1 MRYVALTE
9 AKSGMQLAKSLYDSN
24 GRTLVGSHSMLT
36 NNYIEKLTAY
46 GYGGIYIEDAL
57 SQDIEVEDAISPQL
71 RAEGMECIERRDID
85 GCKLVAEKLVEEIM
99 SKGRISLDMLDLRSY
114 DDYTYAHSMNVGVLC
129 GVIGMEMHMDEKE
142 IAQLVMAALLH
153 DLGKLSIPN
162 EILNKPGR
170 LTQKEYKRMQEHPVM
185 SYELIKDRFDISAQI
200 KVAVL
205 YHHENVDGTGYPNGV
220 MGDEQT
226 LFTKI
231 IHAADVY
238 DALVSKRP
246 YKEPYAPC
254 EAAEYLM
261 GGCGILFDQEVIE
274 VMLRAIPLY
283 PKGTEVEL
291 SDGRVGIVKENADA
305 HNLRPVLRLM
315 DGTTLDLAD
324 RTSMSIAIMPPKGK
338 RQVSASLEAERQE
351 MLQEVRDI
359 HIIAVD
365 DMKTNLQML
374 YDILKDDYKVTL
386 LKSGKQLLQYLKKN
400 TYPDLILLDI
410 DMPQMDGIETAK
422 RVMEMTNNR
431 IPIMFVSALCDTQTI
446 MACRELHVAGYVVR
460 PYKPVYIRAEIDRI
474 IDRWEAV

>member
-1 MRYVALTE
+1 
-9 AKSGMQLAKSLYDSN
+9 
-24 GRTLVGSHSMLT
+24 
-36 NNYIEKLTAY
+36 
-46 GYGGIYIEDAL
+46 
-57 SQDIEVEDAISPQL
+57 
-71 RAEGMECIERRDID
+71 
-85 GCKLVAEKLVEEIM
+85 
-99 SKGRISLDMLDLRSY
+99 
-114 DDYTYAHSMNVGVLC
+114 
-129 GVIGMEMHMDEKE
+129 
-142 IAQLVMAALLH
+142 
-153 DLGKLSIPN
+153 
-162 EILNKPGR
+162 
-170 LTQKEYKRMQEHPVM
+170 M

-422 RVMEMTNNR
+422 RVMEMTNNG

>member
-9 AKSGMQLAKSLYDSN
+9 AKSGMQLAKGLHDSN
-24 GRTLVGSHSMLT
+24 GRTLVGSHTMLT
-36 NNYIEKLTAY
+36 NNYIEKLIAY
-46 GYGGIYIEDAL
+46 GYAGIYIEDAL
-57 SQDIEVEDAISPQL
+57 TQDIEVEDAISPQL
-71 RAEGMECIERRDID
+71 RAEGMDCIERRDID

-99 SKGRISLDMLDLRSY
+99 SKGRISLDMLNLRSY
-114 DDYTYAHSMNVGVLC
+114 DDYTYAHSVNVGVLC

-153 DLGKLSIPN
+153 DLGKLSIPS

-170 LTQKEYKRMQEHPVM
+170 LTQTEYKRMQEHPVM

-205 YHHENVDGTGYPNGV
+205 FHHENVDGTGYPNGV

-231 IHAADVY
+231 IHVADVY

-261 GGCGILFDQEVIE
+261 GGCGILFDQEVVE

-351 MLQEVRDI
+351 MLQEARDI

-374 YDILKDDYKVTL
+374 YDILKDDYKGYFVKIG
-386 LKSGKQLLQYLKKN
+386 KSIAAIFEEKYLSV
-400 TYPDLILLDI
+400 D
-410 DMPQMDGIETAK
+410 
-422 RVMEMTNNR
+422 
-431 IPIMFVSALCDTQTI
+431 F
-446 MACRELHVAGYVVR
+446 
-460 PYKPVYIRAEIDRI
+460 IRY
-474 IDRWEAV
+474 

>member
-24 GRTLVGSHSMLT
+24 GRTLVGSHIMLT

-205 YHHENVDGTGYPNGV
+205 FHHENVDGTGYPNGV

-351 MLQEVRDI
+351 MLQEARDI

-374 YDILKDDYKVTL
+374 YDI
-386 LKSGKQLLQYLKKN
+386 
-400 TYPDLILLDI
+400 
-410 DMPQMDGIETAK
+410 
-422 RVMEMTNNR
+422 
-431 IPIMFVSALCDTQTI
+431 
-446 MACRELHVAGYVVR
+446 
-460 PYKPVYIRAEIDRI
+460 
-474 IDRWEAV
+474 

>member
-9 AKSGMQLAKSLYDSN
+9 AKSGMQLAKGLHDSN
-24 GRTLVGSHSMLT
+24 GRTLVGSHTMLT
-36 NNYIEKLTAY
+36 NNYIEKLIAY
-46 GYGGIYIEDAL
+46 GYAGIYIEDAL
-57 SQDIEVEDAISPQL
+57 TQDIEVEDAISPQL
-71 RAEGMECIERRDID
+71 RAEGMDCIERRDID

-99 SKGRISLDMLDLRSY
+99 SKGRISLDMLNLRSY
-114 DDYTYAHSMNVGVLC
+114 DDYTYAHSVNVGVLC

-153 DLGKLSIPN
+153 DLGKLSIPS

-170 LTQKEYKRMQEHPVM
+170 LTQTEYKRMQEHPVM

-205 YHHENVDGTGYPNGV
+205 FHHENVDGTGYPNGV

-261 GGCGILFDQEVIE
+261 GGCGILFDQEVVE

-324 RTSMSIAIMPPKGK
+324 RTSMSIAIMPPK
-338 RQVSASLEAERQE
+338 RQAPGVC
-351 MLQEVRDI
+351 
-359 HIIAVD
+359 
-365 DMKTNLQML
+365 
-374 YDILKDDYKVTL
+374 
-386 LKSGKQLLQYLKKN
+386 QLRGRTTGN
-400 TYPDLILLDI
+400 
-410 DMPQMDGIETAK
+410 A
-422 RVMEMTNNR
+422 
-431 IPIMFVSALCDTQTI
+431 
-446 MACRELHVAGYVVR
+446 AGGT
-460 PYKPVYIRAEIDRI
+460 
-474 IDRWEAV
+474 